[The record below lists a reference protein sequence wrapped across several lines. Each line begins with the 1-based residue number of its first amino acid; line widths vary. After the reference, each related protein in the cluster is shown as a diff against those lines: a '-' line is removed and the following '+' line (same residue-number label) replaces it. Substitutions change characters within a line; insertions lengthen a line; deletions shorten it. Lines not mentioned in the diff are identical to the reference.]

1 MAGMRLQQACISGF
15 TAMLLMLLL
24 VPRVQ
29 AAPGYHPGS
38 YYAAHVI
45 RDGGELVRNED
56 TDNGFRW
63 EGFSVLRIK
72 GNRVPAKSGHG
83 LEVFADVYGMPV
95 GKPVTLKVTR
105 PVRMAT
111 GETGSR
117 TYTRTQS
124 LYKSDSHEVQVFNYT
139 YFLDEPDEL
148 VTGEWIIELS
158 YRDTLILRQTF
169 EVYPDPS

>member
-1 MAGMRLQQACISGF
+1 MAGMRLQQACISGL
-15 TAMLLMLLL
+15 TAILLMLLL
-24 VPRVQ
+24 IPRAQ

-63 EGFSVLRIK
+63 EDFSVLRIK
-72 GNRVPAKSGHG
+72 GNRIPAKSGHG
-83 LEVFADVYGMPV
+83 LEVFADVYGMPF

-105 PVRMAT
+105 PVRTAT

-124 LYKSDSHEVQVFNYT
+124 LYKSDSDEVQVFNYT

-158 YRDTLILRQTF
+158 YQDTLILRQTF
-169 EVYPDPS
+169 EVYTDPS

>member
-1 MAGMRLQQACISGF
+1 MNYPKTGISVFAGIV
-15 TAMLLMLLL
+15 LLL
-24 VPRVQ
+24 LIPRVQ

-45 RDGGELVRNED
+45 RDGGELARNEN
-56 TDNGFRW
+56 TESGYRW
-63 EGFSVLRIK
+63 EDFTVSRIK
-72 GNRVPAKSGHG
+72 GNRIPAKSGHG

-95 GKPVTLKVTR
+95 GQPVTLTVTR
-105 PVRMAT
+105 PVKTAT
-111 GETGSR
+111 GEAGSH
-117 TYTRTQS
+117 TYRRTQS
-124 LYKSDSHEVQVFNYT
+124 LYESDTGEVQVFNYT
-139 YFLDEPDEL
+139 YFLDEPDDL

>member
-1 MAGMRLQQACISGF
+1 MRLHPPCISGF

-38 YYAAHVI
+38 YYSAHVI
-45 RDGGELVRNED
+45 RDGGELVRNEA
-56 TDNGFRW
+56 TDSGYRW
-63 EGFSVLRIK
+63 EDFTVLRVK
-72 GNRVPAKSGHG
+72 GNRIPAKIGHG

-95 GKPVTLKVTR
+95 GQPVTLKVTR
-105 PVRMAT
+105 PVKAAA
-111 GETGSR
+111 GEADSR
-117 TYTRTQS
+117 TYSRTQS
-124 LYKSDSHEVQVFNYT
+124 LYKSDSDEVQVFNYT

-158 YRDTLILRQTF
+158 YQDTLILRQTF
-169 EVYPDPS
+169 EVYADPS

>member
-1 MAGMRLQQACISGF
+1 MAGMRLHPPCISRF
-15 TAMLLMLLL
+15 TAVLLMLLL
-24 VPRVQ
+24 VPQAQ

-56 TDNGFRW
+56 TDNGYRW
-63 EGFSVLRIK
+63 EEFSVLRIK
-72 GNRVPAKSGHG
+72 GNRIPAKTGHG

-105 PVRMAT
+105 PVRMAG
-111 GETGSR
+111 GEAGSR

-124 LYKSDSHEVQVFNYT
+124 LYKSDSDDVQVFSYT

-158 YRDTLILRQTF
+158 YQDTLILRQTF